1 MRVWALLLPSLSV
14 ARVIFAIEMTRN
26 GATAPMKFYPW
37 DQGLWTV
44 SPGELTPAG
53 LRQQYLIGTQMRYLY
68 LTQQNLIT
76 ANVSLSQVYI
86 LSTDADRTLMSAE
99 AQALGLYPPG
109 TGISLNDAQ
118 IQQAVPPISVSNL
131 AQLQA
136 DLGSAALPAYAS
148 ALPIHGVETNSS
160 IILRPFDGGCQRVSE
175 FRTRVLQSSAVAE
188 ILAAYPSTM
197 SALEAATGLNATE
210 VQSELYYIYDSVEA
224 NQFFQHQMPFTTQ
237 ELSDI
242 TAIWEQTMKYML
254 TVNDDMNRL
263 AGSPFLQ
270 ELMWQFY
277 GVMDN
282 VCCYTRK
289 LSVYISNGYSILMVL
304 ATLGR
309 KDIQLPPYAS
319 VLLFE
324 LAETTPI
331 TIPTYS
337 VNVTLNGQPIRIPT
351 CPFPTCPFETFMKYV
366 TFRSFPDAEAQ
377 CQMST
382 AADWADLTPGEE
394 GELPNDRASSEAPWT
409 LWFAV
414 ALVFTV
420 AVVSLVLVWV
430 KIKRSK
436 RLLGSRM
443 GSEAGP
449 SDFRLAVH

>member
-37 DQGLWTV
+37 DVGFWTV
-44 SPGELTPAG
+44 GPGELTPAG
-53 LRQQYLIGTQMRYLY
+53 LRQQYLIGTQMRYQY

-109 TGISLNDAQ
+109 TGISLNEAQ

-131 AQLQA
+131 QQLQA
-136 DLGSAALPAYAS
+136 ELGSAALPAYAS

-160 IILRPFDGGCQRVSE
+160 IMLRPFDGGCQRVSE

-197 SALEAATGLNATE
+197 SALENATGKNATE
-210 VQSELYYIYDSVEA
+210 VQADLYYIYDSVEA
-224 NQFFQHQMPFTTQ
+224 NQFFQHDLPFTSQ
-237 ELSDI
+237 EISNI
-242 TAIWEQTMKYML
+242 TAMWGLIMKHML

-309 KDIQLPPYAS
+309 RDIPLPPYAS

-337 VNVTLNGQPIRIPT
+337 VNVSLNGEPIRIPT
-351 CPFPTCPFETFMKYV
+351 CPFPSCPFETFMKYV

-377 CQMST
+377 CQIST
-382 AADWADLTPGEE
+382 AADWADLMPGKE
-394 GELPNDRASSEAPWT
+394 GELPNDRVSSEAPWT

-414 ALVFTV
+414 AFVFIV

-443 GSEAGP
+443 GSEAGT